1 MPCSR
6 RRYRHCSHS
15 MRSRVYA
22 TVERPSVRPSVRPSH
37 QAAARRCCG
46 FAAVGSA
53 ARGCRSTATRPAVS
67 CSSRAAAADAG
78 SVSATLRQEAGR
90 TQTRSVHFAAQRPTT
105 LLLPLLLLQN
115 SALFVT
121 DMPAQ
126 STPCCVYE
134 YCYGIEP
141 TLFHT
146 TFSRHHMHTRNRFTI
161 FPIDCKS
168 IAPTSRYFY
177 GLWMRNLKRRQ

>member
-1 MPCSR
+1 LSICPVGVVVIGTARIVCGAG
-6 RRYRHCSHS
+6 S
-15 MRSRVYA
+15 MQLS
-22 TVERPSVRPSVRPSH
+22 SVRPSVRPSH
-37 QAAARRCCG
+37 PAAARRCCG

-78 SVSATLRQEAGR
+78 SASATLRQEAGR
-90 TQTRSVHFAAQRPTT
+90 TQTRAVHFAAERPTT
-105 LLLPLLLLQN
+105 LLLLLQN
-115 SALFVT
+115 SALFVA

-146 TFSRHHMHTRNRFTI
+146 TFSRHHMHSRNRFTI
-161 FPIDCKS
+161 FPIGCNS
-168 IAPTSRYFY
+168 IGADFALF
-177 GLWMRNLKRRQ
+177 LWSMDAKP